1 MLYTNSHISL
11 LMKSFA
17 SMGQNVEAV
26 LQDLETKEQAIV
38 HLSKV
43 SVIYICFM
51 QVKLQKDDCK

>member
-1 MLYTNSHISL
+1 M
-11 LMKSFA
+11 MKSFA

-26 LQDLETKEQAIV
+26 LQDLETKEQATV

-43 SVIYICFM
+43 SVIYICFI